1 MDDRR
6 VPIIRVNGMARGI
19 EVASAG
25 THVVK
30 FYLSAVW
37 FSARLS
43 WRVSGVLGIDC
54 HSNDIRTWFILKV
67 RSRYRL
73 LRHSVL
79 DIHPSSDLFDT
90 RTVDGPIQL
99 GSEKVSAINLIDV
112 KLNWRRTDST
122 EGRELFTRGVPV
134 SRLPI
139 ATDGRNELPLHIGDL
154 VYAPN
159 VGLAE
164 IDMRGHFRPV
174 SANDGDIVTIC
185 SAFGAL
191 NTQSNSGCKVSKS
204 TMADYCIA

>member
-1 MDDRR
+1 M
-6 VPIIRVNGMARGI
+6 
-19 EVASAG
+19 
-25 THVVK
+25 
-30 FYLSAVW
+30 
-37 FSARLS
+37 
-43 WRVSGVLGIDC
+43 
-54 HSNDIRTWFILKV
+54 LK
-67 RSRYRL
+67 
-73 LRHSVL
+73 
-79 DIHPSSDLFDT
+79 
-90 RTVDGPIQL
+90 
-99 GSEKVSAINLIDV
+99 
-112 KLNWRRTDST
+112 WRRTDST

-191 NTQSNSGCKVSKS
+191 NTQSNQAAK
-204 TMADYCIA
+204 YQNQRWQIIALPETAKRSLCHHVKEDD